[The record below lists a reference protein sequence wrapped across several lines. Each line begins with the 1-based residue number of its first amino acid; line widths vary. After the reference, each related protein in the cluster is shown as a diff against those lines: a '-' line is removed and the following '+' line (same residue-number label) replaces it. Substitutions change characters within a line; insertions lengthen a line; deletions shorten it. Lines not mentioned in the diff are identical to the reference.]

1 MIRVR
6 KLVLAIAAAT
16 SLTSGMAHALGLG
29 EISLQS
35 SLNQPLNA
43 DIDLLEVRD
52 LDKIEIIPR
61 LASAEDFS
69 KAGVERGYFLT
80 NLKFTP
86 VLMPNGKSVIHVTS
100 VKPVRE
106 PYLNFLVEVIW
117 PSGRLLREYTLLLDP
132 PMYSPETAAV
142 APRLPVA
149 APAPTYRTQTRP
161 ADGPFKVGSLP
172 GSTYSASA
180 AATQPRP
187 ATVKAATLEGQYKTG
202 RNDTLSGIARRVKGG
217 GSLNQTML
225 AIQDLNPDAFIAGNI
240 NRLKSGQVLRL
251 PDADQINARSL
262 TEASAAVAEQNIA
275 WREGRSLAPVTARQL
290 DATRRDAAG
299 AAPAE
304 VDASDSLR
312 LVAADAG
319 KAASTSEKGA
329 PGDSKVLSD
338 KLAVTQESLDTSRR
352 QGDELSGRVTD
363 LQGQL
368 DKLQKLIELKDSQL
382 AQLQADLAAQ
392 QKLASTTA
400 AATPVTAESTATS
413 EVAAVETPAAATTP
427 EAATAEPQPIDV
439 LAQGVSDTQQA
450 AVEPSVAEA
459 PVPETTPEAVAPVEA
474 VTPAA
479 PKPAEAV
486 VPVQIVTEAVVKEV
500 APEPVSLLDEVLGN
514 PLLLGAGGAGLLI
527 ILLGLMAMS
536 RRNAQ
541 KEEDEASDASFID
554 GTDDNSFADDLD
566 LPEDSFAG
574 LDDIEAEQ
582 AEVPA
587 KEPATDALAE
597 ADIYIAYGKF
607 NQAADLL
614 KSAVNDEPQRSDL
627 QLKLLEVTAE
637 LNDREGFLRQMADL
651 EELGGVNAEIEQIKA
666 KYPAMVAAGFAAGV
680 GSVAAHSAPGDL
692 DLDIDDLISD
702 APLHSK
708 PQDADDSFDLSLDEL
723 EADIEDELLTS
734 KPVSAGELDEFSLD
748 IDFDKPEVKSSDD
761 LDFDLSLD
769 DLSAELAESK
779 PQPAM
784 KSDDDFTDFDLD
796 LESDTSPSDENLA
809 DFSLDDTD
817 SDFEFEVL
825 PQEANP
831 VVAEEPL
838 DTASDQ
844 ATPADF
850 DLSNPEELQSF
861 EPIVDELEAE
871 DEVALGEFTAEGLMG
886 SQDVDELPMGED
898 EDFDFLSGT
907 DETAT
912 KLDLARAYIDMGDAE
927 GARDILDEVIAEGS
941 EAQQQE
947 ARELIGKMA

>member
-43 DIDLLEVRD
+43 DIALLEVRD
-52 LDKIEIIPR
+52 LDNTEIIPR

-69 KAGVERGYFLT
+69 KAGVERDFFLT

-86 VLMPNGKSVIHVTS
+86 VILPNGKSMIRVTS
-100 VKPVRE
+100 AKPVRE

-117 PSGRLLREYTLLLDP
+117 PSGRVLREYTLLLDP
-132 PMYSPETAAV
+132 PMYSPETAAM

-149 APAPTYRTQTRP
+149 AAAPTYRAQTKP
-161 ADGPFKVGSLP
+161 TDGPFKVGSLP
-172 GSTYSASA
+172 GSNYSSTAVTPQPKPA
-180 AATQPRP
+180 AAKP
-187 ATVKAATLEGQYKTG
+187 AALDGQYKTG
-202 RNDTLSGIARRVKGG
+202 SNDTLWAIAQRVKGG

-225 AIQDLNPDAFIAGNI
+225 AIQDLNPDAFVAGNI

-251 PDADQINARSL
+251 PDSNQINARSRSQ
-262 TEASAAVAEQNIA
+262 ASAAVTEQNAA
-275 WREGRSLAPVTARQL
+275 WREGRSLPPVTARQL
-290 DATRRDAAG
+290 DATKRDEAG

-304 VDASDSLR
+304 VETTDSLR

-319 KAASTSEKGA
+319 KAASTSEKGE
-329 PGDSKVLSD
+329 PGDSKALSD

-392 QKLASTTA
+392 EKLATTTA
-400 AATPVTAESTATS
+400 PVEQPTAESTVTPEVVVVEPPVATATP
-413 EVAAVETPAAATTP
+413 EVAP
-427 EAATAEPQPIDV
+427 AEPQPTEV
-439 LAQGVSDTQQA
+439 LAEGVSDTQQA
-450 AVEPSVAEA
+450 AVEQPPVDVPAPVNTPEVEA
-459 PVPETTPEAVAPVEA
+459 PVEVV
-474 VTPAA
+474 
-479 PKPAEAV
+479 KPAEAI
-486 VPVQIVTEAVVKEV
+486 VPVQIASETAVVVEET
-500 APEPVSLLDEVLGN
+500 PEPVSMVDEVLGN

-541 KEEDEASDASFID
+541 KEEDDASDEQFVDRA
-554 GTDDNSFADDLD
+554 DDNNFADDLD
-566 LPEDSFAG
+566 LPEESFAG
-574 LDDIEAEQ
+574 LDDNG
-582 AEVPA
+582 
-587 KEPATDALAE
+587 KEPVEEAAKTPAADALAE

-614 KSAVNDEPQRSDL
+614 KSAVYDEPQRTDL

-637 LNDREGFLRQMADL
+637 LGDREDFLRQAADL
-651 EELGGVNAEIEQIKA
+651 DELGSVNAELDRIKA

-680 GSVAAHSAPGDL
+680 GSVAASAAPDE
-692 DLDIDDLISD
+692 LDIDDLISD
-702 APLHSK
+702 APLDLQ
-708 PQDADDSFDLSLDEL
+708 PQDADDAFDLSLDEL
-723 EADIEDELLTS
+723 DGDLEDELLAPS
-734 KPVSAGELDEFSLD
+734 PLAEQELDEFSLD
-748 IDFDKPEVKSSDD
+748 IDFDKPEVKSTDD
-761 LDFDLSLD
+761 LEFDLSLE
-769 DLSAELAESK
+769 DLAAEIAGSETK
-779 PQPAM
+779 PVAM
-784 KSDDDFTDFDLD
+784 AGDDFTDFDLD
-796 LESDTSPSDENLA
+796 LGA
-809 DFSLDDTD
+809 DNALSSEGATEFSLATD
-817 SDFEFEVL
+817 SDFEFE
-825 PQEANP
+825 PIQEEASP
-831 VVAEEPL
+831 VVAEEFL
-838 DTASDQ
+838 ETLADQ
-844 ATPADF
+844 AAPSDF
-850 DLSNPEELQSF
+850 DLPSTAELQPL
-861 EPIVDELEAE
+861 EPIAAELDAE
-871 DEVALGEFTAEGLMG
+871 DDVAFDEFTAEGLMD
-886 SQDVDELPMGED
+886 SSDADELPAGDD

-941 EAQQQE
+941 DTQQQE
-947 ARELIGKMA
+947 ARELIGKLV